1 MTLTIPPAPE
11 SIALIDISYLFAKR
25 WHSIP
30 LGEKNAAAIATLR
43 DIEDLKNGVGHV
55 IICRD
60 APPYSHRLA
69 LFPEYKANRP
79 KPEPEEVAQKKW
91 LWQEIGKRGYS
102 VGFCEGY
109 EADDVIATLAK
120 SYSEWCDDVRIV
132 GTDKDCAQCITEHVK
147 QYIPPIGTKD
157 WEKRDIKAVWE
168 KFKVA
173 PGMMPLY
180 QGLVGDKTDNI
191 PGVPDIGPVTAAKL
205 VNDYP
210 SPELLA
216 AGVASGAI
224 VRANSKL
231 DAKVKSLA
239 ANWEKLVM
247 SMKLATLD
255 TAVPLDTQALL
266 SNCEPVAPL
275 RSMSDAAL
283 DEASQLYQA
292 KLPELKQVATKDRA
306 QQEYENDPSPRAAKD
321 AELLEREYD
330 REREQQAEND
340 TVSNE
345 PGDKAGES
353 VVVPRHRPSQALVVV
368 PQYSESKY
376 GLVTK
381 DLQPLDLLSAKTVSM
396 WLFDGGVFQQ
406 YKSEQEIFTII
417 ARGKELG
424 IGMTTA
430 LAAHHMV
437 DKKPVAHAD
446 LIRALAERD
455 PNFDYLTPTK
465 MSATSVTWEG
475 KHRRQPKA
483 VEYTYTIEDARLAL
497 GMRDKAGV
505 PYFRKDKYG
514 NPGNW
519 ETRPQDMLMK
529 TAGSKLARLL
539 WPGATLGMY
548 CPEEMGYSQEELEAA

>member
-1 MTLTIPPAPE
+1 MTQALSIAPAPE

-43 DIEDLKNGVGHV
+43 DIEDLKTGVAHV

-60 APPYSHRLA
+60 APPYSKRLA

-79 KPEPEEVAQKKW
+79 RPEPEETAQKRW
-91 LWQEIGKRGYS
+91 LWAEIGKRGYA
-102 VGFCEGY
+102 VGFSEGH

-132 GTDKDCAQCITEHVK
+132 GPDKDCAQCITEHVK
-147 QYIPPIGTKD
+147 QYIPPVGTKD
-157 WEKRDIKAVWE
+157 WEVRDIAAVWQ
-168 KFKVA
+168 KFGVA
-173 PGMMPLY
+173 PGAMPLY
-180 QGLVGDKTDNI
+180 QGLVGDTSDNI
-191 PGVPDIGPVTAAKL
+191 PGVPNIGPKTAAGLANK
-205 VNDYP
+205 YP
-210 SPELLA
+210 SLELLA
-216 AGVASGAI
+216 AGLATGAASQD
-224 VRANSKL
+224 SKL
-231 DAKVKSLA
+231 NAKIKSLA
-239 ANWEKLVM
+239 DNWESLVV

-266 SNCEPVAPL
+266 SNCEPVAPK
-275 RSMSDAAL
+275 RSMGDAGL
-283 DEASQLYQA
+283 DEASRLYQE
-292 KLPELKQVATKDRA
+292 KLPELKQV
-306 QQEYENDPSPRAAKD
+306 AAKD

-340 TVSNE
+340 TTSNE

-353 VVVPRHRPSQALVVV
+353 VVVPRSSQALVSL
-368 PQYSESKY
+368 PQYSQSKY

-381 DLQPLDLLSAKTVSM
+381 DLQPLDLESAKTVSE
-396 WLFDGGVFQQ
+396 WLCDGGAYPQFKTPQAVF
-406 YKSEQEIFTII
+406 SVI

-430 LAAHHMV
+430 LAGHHMV
-437 DKKPVAHAD
+437 EGKPTASAD
-446 LIRALAERD
+446 LIRALVEKD
-455 PNFDYLTPTK
+455 PNFEYLMPVDF
-465 MSATSVTWEG
+465 SATSVTWEG
-475 KHRRQPKA
+475 KHKRQPKA
-483 VEYTYTIEDARLAL
+483 VRYTYTIEEARLAM

-505 PYFRKDKYG
+505 LYFRKDKYG

-519 ETRPQDMLMK
+519 ESRPQDMLIK

>member
-1 MTLTIPPAPE
+1 MTQALTIPPAPE

-43 DIEDLKNGVGHV
+43 DIEDLKSGVGHV

-60 APPYSHRLA
+60 APPYSKRLA

-79 KPEPEEVAQKKW
+79 RPEPEETAQKRW
-91 LWQEIGKRGYS
+91 LWAEIGKRGYA
-102 VGFCEGY
+102 VGFSEGH

-132 GTDKDCAQCITEHVK
+132 GPDKDCAQCITEHVK
-147 QYIPPIGTKD
+147 QYIPPVGTKD
-157 WEKRDIKAVWE
+157 WEVRDIAAVWQ
-168 KFKVA
+168 KFGVA
-173 PGMMPLY
+173 PGAMPLY
-180 QGLVGDKTDNI
+180 QGLVGDTSDNI
-191 PGVPDIGPVTAAKL
+191 PGVPNIGPKTAAGLANK
-205 VNDYP
+205 YP
-210 SPELLA
+210 SLELLA
-216 AGVASGAI
+216 AGLATGAASQD
-224 VRANSKL
+224 SKL
-231 DAKVKSLA
+231 NAKIKSLA
-239 ANWEKLVM
+239 DNWESLVV

-275 RSMSDAAL
+275 RSMSEAVL
-283 DEASQLYQA
+283 DEASQLYQE
-292 KLPELKQVATKDRA
+292 KLPEIQK
-306 QQEYENDPSPRAAKD
+306 AAKD

-340 TVSNE
+340 TTSNE

-353 VVVPRHRPSQALVVV
+353 VVVPRGGALSKLGPVLANL
-368 PQYSESKY
+368 PQYSASQY

-381 DLQPLDLLSAKTVSM
+381 DLQPLDLASAKTVSM
-396 WLFDGGVFQQ
+396 WLFDSEVYPQF
-406 YKSEQEIFTII
+406 KSEQAVFAVI

-430 LAAHHMV
+430 LAGHHMV
-437 DKKPVAHAD
+437 EGKPTASAD
-446 LIRALAERD
+446 LIRALVERD
-455 PNFDYLTPTK
+455 PNFEYLMPTK
-465 MSATSVTWEG
+465 MSATSVTWKG
-475 KHRRQPKA
+475 KHKRQPDP
-483 VEYTYTIEDARLAL
+483 VEYTYTIEEARLAL

-505 PYFRKDKYG
+505 PFFKKDRYG

-519 ETRPQDMLMK
+519 ESRPQDMLMK

>member
-30 LGEKNAAAIATLR
+30 LGEKNAAAIATLK
-43 DIEDLKNGVGHV
+43 DIEDLKTGVGHV

-60 APPYSHRLA
+60 APPYSKRLA

-79 KPEPEEVAQKKW
+79 RPEPEETAQKRW
-91 LWQEIGKRGYS
+91 LWQEISKRGYA
-102 VGFCEGY
+102 VGFAEGY

-147 QYIPPIGTKD
+147 QYIPPISTKD
-157 WEKRDIKAVWE
+157 WEVRDIKAVWE

-180 QGLVGDKTDNI
+180 QGLVGDKSDNI
-191 PGVPDIGPVTAAKL
+191 PGVPDIGPVTAAGL
-205 VNDYP
+205 VNKYP
-210 SPELLA
+210 SLELLA
-216 AGVASGAI
+216 AGVASGEI

-239 ANWEKLVM
+239 ANWEKLGL

-283 DEASQLYQA
+283 DEASRLYQA
-292 KLPELKQVATKDRA
+292 KLPELKQV
-306 QQEYENDPSPRAAKD
+306 AAKD

-330 REREQQAEND
+330 REREQLAEND
-340 TVSNE
+340 TTSNE
-345 PGDKAGES
+345 PGDKAGDS
-353 VVVPRHRPSQALVVV
+353 VVVPRGSALATV
-368 PQYSESKY
+368 PEYTRSKY

-381 DLQPLDLLSAKTVSM
+381 DLQPLDLESAKTVSE
-396 WLFDGGVFQQ
+396 WLCDGGSYPQFKTPQAVF
-406 YKSEQEIFTII
+406 SVI

-430 LAAHHMV
+430 LAGHHMV
-437 DKKPVAHAD
+437 EGKPTPSAD
-446 LIRALAERD
+446 LIRALAEKD
-455 PNFDYLTPTK
+455 PNFEYLMPIEISPTR
-465 MSATSVTWEG
+465 VVWRG
-475 KHRRQPKA
+475 KHKKHPTH
-483 VEYTYTIEDARLAL
+483 VDYPYTIEDAKLAGL
-497 GMRDKAGV
+497 VKQGN
-505 PYFRKDKYG
+505 YG
-514 NPGNW
+514 KGGNW
-519 ETRPQDMLMK
+519 NTRPQDMLMK